1 MAVTW
6 TKDLAVG
13 NSEIDGQHQEL
24 FAAVDA
30 IVTAVAQGRGHEEIA
45 RTLKF
50 LEAYT
55 TFHFSAEERL
65 MEDIHYPGI
74 ELQRREHEQFIRDL
88 AEWKRQYAAEGP
100 PSGFDLISHL
110 EHRLVA
116 WLRTHVAVTDHAL
129 GEFLA
134 ARKRAQ

>member
-1 MAVTW
+1 MPVTW

-30 IVTAVAQGRGHEEIA
+30 MVTAVQTGRGHDEVA

-50 LEAYT
+50 LEQYT
-55 TFHFSAEERL
+55 TFDFSAEERL
-65 MEDIHYPGI
+65 MADVGYPGL
-74 ELQRREHEQFIRDL
+74 EEQRKDHDGFIRDL
-88 AEWKRQYAAEGP
+88 AQWRRRYEADTP
-100 PSGFDLISHL
+100 PGAFDLVTDL
-110 EHRLVA
+110 EHRLVG

-134 ARKRAQ
+134 ARR

>member
-1 MAVTW
+1 MAVSW

-30 IVTAVAQGRGHEEIA
+30 IVTAVREGRGQQELG

-50 LEAYT
+50 LEQYT

-65 MEDIHYPGI
+65 MADLGYPGLD
-74 ELQRREHEQFIRDL
+74 LQRAEHNQFIREL
-88 AEWKRQYAAEGP
+88 ADWRQRYEADAPPAA
-100 PSGFDLISHL
+100 FDLLLDL
-110 EHRLVA
+110 EHRLVG
-116 WLRTHVAVTDHAL
+116 WLRAHVAGTDHAL

-134 ARKRAQ
+134 ARTGR

>member
-1 MAVTW
+1 MAVRW

-30 IVTAVAQGRGHEEIA
+30 IVTAVTQGRGREEIA
-45 RTLKF
+45 RTIKF

-55 TFHFSAEERL
+55 AFHFSAEERL
-65 MEDIHYPGI
+65 MADIRYPGI
-74 ELQRREHEQFIRDL
+74 ELQRREHAQFVRDL
-88 AEWKRQYAAEGP
+88 AEWKHQYESEGP
-100 PSGFDLISHL
+100 PEGFDLIAHL

-134 ARKRAQ
+134 SRRQAQ